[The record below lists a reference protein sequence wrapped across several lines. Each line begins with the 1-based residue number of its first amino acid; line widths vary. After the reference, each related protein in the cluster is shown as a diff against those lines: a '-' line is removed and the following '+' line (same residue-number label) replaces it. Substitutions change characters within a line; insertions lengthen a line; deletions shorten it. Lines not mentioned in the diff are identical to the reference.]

1 MGGASQL
8 EIGSWTGLEPCPQRW
23 DITFNVH
30 GAKTSTQVLNPQ
42 PQKTT
47 PLRHIHAMDTNTR
60 KIVAF
65 NVRRLREARSW
76 NQTVLGEKAG
86 LGQTTV
92 SSIEQPE
99 GKSPNLESLTAIAK
113 ALGVPEWTLLV
124 DGSALDAVQLK
135 TLDHLVHTYA
145 DLPATGKKQVQR
157 VAEAE
162 ERYSKAS

>member
-1 MGGASQL
+1 
-8 EIGSWTGLEPCPQRW
+8 
-23 DITFNVH
+23 
-30 GAKTSTQVLNPQ
+30 
-42 PQKTT
+42 
-47 PLRHIHAMDTNTR
+47 MDTNTR

-92 SSIEQPE
+92 SSIEQQE

-162 ERYSKAS
+162 ERYAKAS